1 MNVVLKWYKKYHGTR
16 DLYLE
21 FFGVLI
27 PENNQWYAAKISYG
41 SIFLSLI
48 EDLSKILTM
57 GMINLWGGK
66 KFKKLEKWTSWRS
79 KNN

>member
-27 PENNQWYAAKISYG
+27 PENNQ
-41 SIFLSLI
+41 
-48 EDLSKILTM
+48 
-57 GMINLWGGK
+57 
-66 KFKKLEKWTSWRS
+66 
-79 KNN
+79 